1 MDKKPPFQH
10 SVMLKGEVVKVNTV
24 DGGVR
29 LHLRHGNEN
38 YKVFFDA
45 ELMDEASVRKH
56 NGQMV
61 RFMARKK
68 PGNRWFATA
77 SIQPQK

>member
-1 MDKKPPFQH
+1 MDKKPPFKH
-10 SVMLKGEVVKVNTV
+10 SVMLKGEVVKVNAV

-38 YKVFFDA
+38 YKVFFDT
-45 ELMDEASVRKH
+45 ELMSETSVREYDGLK
-56 NGQMV
+56 V

-68 PGNRWFATA
+68 PGNRWFATQR
-77 SIQPQK
+77 IQPQK